1 MSTIHQST
9 VISRLVTMADTDMP
23 DEQQIGEVKQLITHD
38 FVLDVYEQ
46 ALLEN
51 DTDKREAIVATA
63 KVLSQN
69 IGTYLVETE

>member
-9 VISRLVTMADTDMP
+9 ETGRLAIMADTDMP
-23 DEQQIGEVKQLITHD
+23 DEQQTGEVKQLITHD

>member
-1 MSTIHQST
+1 MIRLLTAT
-9 VISRLVTMADTDMP
+9 RRLVTMTDTNIP
-23 DEQQIGEVKQLITHD
+23 EEELLAAEVKQLITHD

-46 ALLEN
+46 ALLES

-69 IGTYLVETE
+69 IGTYLVEK

>member
-1 MSTIHQST
+1 
-9 VISRLVTMADTDMP
+9 MADTDMP